1 MTKSSFS
8 KRYKRFREL
17 LVDARNNAKL
27 SQTQLA
33 EKLKTRQT
41 FVSKCEIGERRVDVV
56 ELIEIAEILNI
67 DPCNIIKELK
77 KIKN

>member
-41 FVSKCEIGERRVDVV
+41 FVSKCEIGERRVDIV